1 MTTANPTANDNG
13 NGSGLGARL
22 QSILLRQETILFLI
36 LIAGVALMS
45 LFSDVFLTPE
55 NLLNQGRLATEIAL
69 IALPMTLIIIT
80 GGIDLSVGS
89 IAGLTAIM
97 LGVAWNSWGLP
108 LEAAIFVA
116 LVIATACGAF
126 NAFFITRV
134 GLPPLITTLA
144 TLALFRGLAEGIAQG
159 RSVRGYPDWFFIL
172 GQKDFDLFGLASV
185 PNQLFLVVVS
195 IIAFG
200 AALAWTPFGRSL
212 YAIGNNET
220 GARFSGMPVVRNKF
234 VIYTLSGFMAGLAG
248 WVFVSRVS
256 TTRQDMGTGWELTA
270 ITAVVVGGTSI
281 FGGSG
286 TIIGTVLGLMLIQ
299 LMRNGLALA
308 GAKGDATTIVVGLV
322 LIGAVLINTL
332 ITDPPDQV
340 KRLFPSRR

>member
-1 MTTANPTANDNG
+1 MTTANPTANG
-13 NGSGLGARL
+13 NGTTVGTRL
-22 QSILLRQETILFLI
+22 QGILLRQETILFFI
-36 LIAGVALMS
+36 LIAGMFLMS
-45 LFSDVFLTPE
+45 LLSDVFLTPE
-55 NLLNQGRLATEIAL
+55 NLLNQGRLAAEIAL

-97 LGVAWNSWGLP
+97 LGVIWNNWGWP
-108 LEAAIFVA
+108 LELAIFSA
-116 LVIATACGAF
+116 LVIATLCGAF
-126 NAFFITRV
+126 NAFFITKV

-144 TLALFRGLAEGIAQG
+144 TLALFRGLAEGVAQG
-159 RSVRGYPDWFFIL
+159 RSVRGYPEWFFIL
-172 GQKDFDLFGLASV
+172 GQRDFDFFGLATI
-185 PNQLFLVVVS
+185 PNQLFLVVIS
-195 IIAFG
+195 IIIIG

-220 GARFSGMPVVRNKF
+220 GARFSGMPVLRNKF
-234 VIYTLSGFMAGLAG
+234 AIYTLSGFMSGLAG

-286 TIIGTVLGLMLIQ
+286 TIVGTVLGLALIA

-322 LIGAVLINTL
+322 LIGAVLINAL
-332 ITDPPDQV
+332 VSNPPERL
-340 KRLFPSRR
+340 KRRFPSRG

>member
-1 MTTANPTANDNG
+1 MTTASPAS
-13 NGSGLGARL
+13 NGSEFSARL
-22 QSILLRQETILFLI
+22 QGIFLRQETILFFI
-36 LIAGVALMS
+36 LIAGVILMS
-45 LFSDVFLTPE
+45 FQSDVFLTPE

-89 IAGLTAIM
+89 IVGLTAIM
-97 LGVAWNSWGLP
+97 LGVAWHNWGMP
-108 LEAAIFVA
+108 LELAIVVA
-116 LVIATACGAF
+116 ILIGTACGAF

-144 TLALFRGLAEGIAQG
+144 TLALFRGLAEGIAQA
-159 RSVRGYPDWFFIL
+159 RSVRGYPDWFYIL
-172 GQKDFDLFGLASV
+172 GQEEFEFFGTATV
-185 PNQLFLVVVS
+185 FPNQLFLVVIG
-195 IIAFG
+195 IIAIG

-220 GARFSGMPVVRNKF
+220 GARFSGMPVLRNKF
-234 VIYTLSGFMAGLAG
+234 IIYTLSGLMSGIAG

-256 TTRQDMGTGWELTA
+256 TTRSDMGTGFELTA

-286 TIIGTVLGLMLIQ
+286 TIIGTVLGLSLIQ
-299 LMRNGLALA
+299 LMRNGLALS
-308 GAKGDATTIVVGLV
+308 GAKGDSTTIVVGLV
-322 LIGAVLINTL
+322 LIGAVLLNTF
-332 ITDPPDQV
+332 ISNPPERI
-340 KRLFPSRR
+340 KRLLPGQG

>member
-1 MTTANPTANDNG
+1 MTTANPAS
-13 NGSGLGARL
+13 NGSEFSARL
-22 QSILLRQETILFLI
+22 QGLLLRQETILFVILI
-36 LIAGVALMS
+36 LGVGLMS
-45 LFSDVFLTPE
+45 MLSDVFLTPE

-97 LGVAWNSWGLP
+97 LGVIWNGWGWP
-108 LEAAIFVA
+108 LELAIVSA
-116 LVIATACGAF
+116 IGIATLCGAF

-159 RSVRGYPDWFFIL
+159 RSVRGYPEWFFIL
-172 GQKDFDLFGLASV
+172 GQRDFDLFGLASI
-185 PNQLFLVVVS
+185 PNQLFLVVVG
-195 IIAFG
+195 IIAIG
-200 AALAWTPFGRSL
+200 AALAYTPFGRSL

-220 GARFSGMPVVRNKF
+220 GARFSGMPVLRNKF
-234 VIYTLSGFMAGLAG
+234 AIYTLSGFMSGVAG

-286 TIIGTVLGLMLIQ
+286 TIVGTVLGLALIQ

-322 LIGAVLINTL
+322 LIGAVLINTV
-332 ITDPPDQV
+332 ISNPPERIR
-340 KRLFPSRR
+340 RLRPSQR

>member
-1 MTTANPTANDNG
+1 MTTAPSVSNR
-13 NGSGLGARL
+13 SESRL
-22 QSILLRQETILFLI
+22 QGILLRQETILFFI
-36 LIAGVALMS
+36 LIAGMILMT
-45 LFSDVFLTPE
+45 FMSDKFLTPE
-55 NLLNQGRLATEIAL
+55 NLLNQGRFATEIAL

-97 LGVAWNSWGLP
+97 LGVAWHNWGLP
-108 LEAAIFVA
+108 LELAIVVA

-144 TLALFRGLAEGIAQG
+144 TLALFRGLAEGIAQA
-159 RSVRGYPDWFFIL
+159 RSVRGYPDWFFAI
-172 GQKDFDLFGLASV
+172 GQKETELFSLGI
-185 PNQLFLVVVS
+185 PNQLFLVVIG
-195 IIAFG
+195 IIGIG

-220 GARFSGMPVVRNKF
+220 GARFSGIPVLRNKF
-234 VIYTLSGFMAGLAG
+234 AIYTLSGFMAGLAG

-256 TTRQDMGTGWELTA
+256 TTRSDMGNGWELTA

-286 TIIGTVLGLMLIQ
+286 TIVGTVLGLVLLQ
-299 LMRNGLALA
+299 LMRNGLALS

-322 LIGAVLINTL
+322 LIGAVLLNTL
-332 ITDPPDQV
+332 ISNPPERV
-340 KRLFPSRR
+340 KRLLPSRS

>member
-1 MTTANPTANDNG
+1 MTTANPTANG
-13 NGSGLGARL
+13 NGTDLATRL
-22 QSILLRQETILFLI
+22 QSILLRQETILFFI
-36 LIAGVALMS
+36 LIVGVALMS
-45 LFSDVFLTPE
+45 TLSDVFLTPE
-55 NLLNQGRLATEIAL
+55 NMLNQGRLAAEIAL

-97 LGVAWNSWGLP
+97 LGVIWHNWGWP
-108 LEAAIFVA
+108 LELAIFSA

-126 NAFFITRV
+126 NAFFITKV

-159 RSVRGYPDWFFIL
+159 RSVRGYPDWFFIM
-172 GQKDFDLFGLASV
+172 GQKDFDFFGLASI
-185 PNQLFLVVVS
+185 PNQLFLVVIS
-195 IIAFG
+195 IILVG

-220 GARFSGMPVVRNKF
+220 ATRFSGMPVLRNKF
-234 VIYTLSGFMAGLAG
+234 AIYTLSGFMSGLAG
-248 WVFVSRVS
+248 WAFVSRVS

-286 TIIGTVLGLMLIQ
+286 TIIGTVLGLALIQ

-308 GAKGDATTIVVGLV
+308 GAKGDATTIVVGVV
-322 LIGAVLINTL
+322 LIGAVLLNTL
-332 ITDPPDQV
+332 ITNPPERI
-340 KRLFPSRR
+340 KRLLPSRS

>member
-1 MTTANPTANDNG
+1 MTTANPAS
-13 NGSGLGARL
+13 NGSEFSSRI
-22 QSILLRQETILFLI
+22 QSILMRQEVILLFL
-36 LIAGVALMS
+36 LVAGVAFMATQ
-45 LFSDVFLTPE
+45 SDVFLTPE

-97 LGVAWNSWGLP
+97 LGVAWHNWGLP
-108 LEAAIFVA
+108 LEAAIVVA
-116 LVIATACGAF
+116 LIVATACGMF
-126 NAFFITRV
+126 NGFFITRV

-144 TLALFRGLAEGIAQG
+144 TLALFRGLAEGIAQA
-159 RSVRGYPDWFFIL
+159 RSVRGYPDWFFVL
-172 GQKDFDLFGLASV
+172 GQKETELFGLGF
-185 PNQLFLVVVS
+185 PNQLFLV
-195 IIAFG
+195 IIGIVTIG
-200 AALAWTPFGRSL
+200 ALLAWTPFGRSL

-220 GARFSGMPVVRNKF
+220 GARFSGMPVLRNKF
-234 VIYTLSGFMAGLAG
+234 LIYTLSGFMAGLAG

-256 TTRQDMGTGWELTA
+256 TTRSDMGTGWELTA

-286 TIIGTVLGLMLIQ
+286 TIIGTVLGLVLIQ
-299 LMRNGLALA
+299 LMRNGLALS

-322 LIGAVLINTL
+322 LIVAVLINTF
-332 ITDPPDQV
+332 IQ
-340 KRLFPSRR
+340 RRRTS

>member
-1 MTTANPTANDNG
+1 MTTANPTANG
-13 NGSGLGARL
+13 NGTDLGARL
-22 QSILLRQETILFLI
+22 QGILLRQETILFFI

-45 LFSDVFLTPE
+45 TLSDVFLTPE

-97 LGVAWNSWGLP
+97 LGVAWHNWGLP
-108 LEAAIFVA
+108 LELAVVVA
-116 LVIATACGAF
+116 LAIATACGAF

-172 GQKDFDLFGLASV
+172 GQKDFDFFGLTSV
-185 PNQLFLVVVS
+185 PNQLFLVVIS
-195 IIAFG
+195 IILVG

-220 GARFSGMPVVRNKF
+220 AARFSGMPVLRNKF
-234 VIYTLSGFMAGLAG
+234 AIYTLSGLMSGLAG

-286 TIIGTVLGLMLIQ
+286 TIIGTVLGLALIQ

-322 LIGAVLINTL
+322 LIGAVLLNTL
-332 ITDPPDQV
+332 ITNPPERI
-340 KRLFPSRR
+340 KRLIPSRS

>member
-1 MTTANPTANDNG
+1 MTTANPTANG
-13 NGSGLGARL
+13 NGRTLNDRL
-22 QSILLRQETILFLI
+22 RSILSRQETILLFI
-36 LIAGVALMS
+36 LIIGVALLS
-45 LFSDVFLTPE
+45 LLSDVFLTQE
-55 NLLNQGRLATEIAL
+55 NLLNQGRQATEIAL

-108 LEAAIFVA
+108 LELAIAVA
-116 LVIATACGAF
+116 LAIATACGAF

-159 RSVRGYPDWFFIL
+159 RSVRGYPEWFFIL
-172 GQKDFDLFGLASV
+172 GQRDVDLLGLASV
-185 PNQLFLVVVS
+185 PNQLFLVVIGITV
-195 IIAFG
+195 IG
-200 AALAWTPFGRSL
+200 AALAFTPFGRSL

-220 GARFSGMPVVRNKF
+220 GARFSGMPVLRNKF
-234 VIYTLSGFMAGLAG
+234 AIYTLSGFMSGLAG

-286 TIIGTVLGLMLIQ
+286 TIVGTVLGLVLIQ

-322 LIGAVLINTL
+322 LIVAELINTFV
-332 ITDPPDQV
+332 Q
-340 KRLFPSRR
+340 RRRTS

>member
-1 MTTANPTANDNG
+1 MTTAPSVSNR
-13 NGSGLGARL
+13 SESRL
-22 QSILLRQETILFLI
+22 QGILLRQETILFFI
-36 LIAGVALMS
+36 LIAGMILMT
-45 LFSDVFLTPE
+45 FMSDKFLTPE
-55 NLLNQGRLATEIAL
+55 NLLNQGRFATEIAL

-97 LGVAWNSWGLP
+97 LGVAWHNWGLP
-108 LEAAIFVA
+108 LELAIVIA

-144 TLALFRGLAEGIAQG
+144 TLALFRGLAEGIAQA
-159 RSVRGYPDWFFIL
+159 RSVRGYPDWFFAIGQRETEVFSL
-172 GQKDFDLFGLASV
+172 GI
-185 PNQLFLVVVS
+185 PNQLFLVVIG
-195 IIAFG
+195 IIGIG

-220 GARFSGMPVVRNKF
+220 GARFSGIPVLRNKF
-234 VIYTLSGFMAGLAG
+234 AIYTLSGFMAGLAG

-256 TTRQDMGTGWELTA
+256 TTRSDMGNGWELTA

-286 TIIGTVLGLMLIQ
+286 TIVGTVLGLILIQ
-299 LMRNGLALA
+299 LMKNGLALS

-322 LIGAVLINTL
+322 LIGAVLLNTF
-332 ITDPPDQV
+332 ISNPPERV
-340 KRLFPSRR
+340 KRLLPSRS

>member
-1 MTTANPTANDNG
+1 
-13 NGSGLGARL
+13 
-22 QSILLRQETILFLI
+22 
-36 LIAGVALMS
+36 
-45 LFSDVFLTPE
+45 
-55 NLLNQGRLATEIAL
+55 
-69 IALPMTLIIIT
+69 
-80 GGIDLSVGS
+80 
-89 IAGLTAIM
+89 M
-97 LGVAWNSWGLP
+97 LGVIWHNWGWP
-108 LEAAIFVA
+108 LELAVVSAVG
-116 LVIATACGAF
+116 IATLCGAF

-159 RSVRGYPDWFFIL
+159 RSVRGYPEWFFIL
-172 GQKDFDLFGLASV
+172 GQRDFDLFGLASV
-185 PNQLFLVVVS
+185 PNQLFLVVIS
-195 IIAFG
+195 IIAIG
-200 AALAWTPFGRSL
+200 AALAYTPFGRSL

-234 VIYTLSGFMAGLAG
+234 AIYTLSGFMSGLAG

-286 TIIGTVLGLMLIQ
+286 TIVGTVLGLALIQ

-332 ITDPPDQV
+332 ITNPPERV
-340 KRLFPSRR
+340 KRLLPSRG